1 MQENIT
7 ADISVELRSDR
18 KLMVM
23 VAVIRVKSVL
33 TLVQTQLVGL
43 SGGEVLGSCLSPA
56 PPPLKYIADTLLSVA
71 M

>member
-1 MQENIT
+1 MTISTLWTTASWRKRGPVQENIT

-23 VAVIRVKSVL
+23 VAVIRVNSVL

-43 SGGEVLGSCLSPA
+43 SGGEVLGSCL
-56 PPPLKYIADTLLSVA
+56 
-71 M
+71 